1 MESRPAKSKIST
13 KETHMMTVDY
23 YFKWP
28 RPNSIIQ
35 LKQAPE
41 MEQESGT
48 GTRLTSVE
56 VTLTIMKT
64 EDTHTG
70 VVIESV
76 LG

>member
-1 MESRPAKSKIST
+1 MITIS
-13 KETHMMTVDY
+13 Y
-23 YFKWP
+23 G
-28 RPNSIIQ
+28 RNQIALSN

-48 GTRLTSVE
+48 GTRLASVD

-64 EDTHTG
+64 EDTQTHRLAENTHTG
-70 VVIESV
+70 VVIDSV